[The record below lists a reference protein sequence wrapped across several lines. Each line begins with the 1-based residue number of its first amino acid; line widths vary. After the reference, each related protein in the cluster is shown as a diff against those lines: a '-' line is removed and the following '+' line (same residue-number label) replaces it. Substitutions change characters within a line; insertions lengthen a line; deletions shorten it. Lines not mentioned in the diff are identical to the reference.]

1 MIRKFFAFILLS
13 IFFISC
19 QKTDTTVGS
28 SNDTTINNLSFTVD
42 TTYVDGQNSR
52 LVAKGK
58 VKNNGSAVVT
68 SPWYVEA
75 QFYTDK
81 TYTTKMGGNYTQI
94 GVPLS
99 SGQQTFWTIYFSSTN
114 VNVVQ
119 YPDFAVGD
127 LRGIYKK

>member
-1 MIRKFFAFILLS
+1 MVRKLFAFFLLS
-13 IFFISC
+13 IVFISC

-28 SNDTTINNLSFTVD
+28 SNDTTINNLTFTID
-42 TTYVDGQNSR
+42 TTYVDGANSQ

-58 VKNNGSAVVT
+58 VKNNSGATAT

-75 QFYTDK
+75 QFYTDNTFK
-81 TYTTKMGGNYTQI
+81 TKLGGNYTQI

-99 SGQQTFWTIYFSSTN
+99 SGQQTFWSINFSSAN

-119 YPDFAVGD
+119 YPNFAVGD